1 MEKFF
6 QNQNIKAIFMNYYSK
21 QSIKKRH
28 KSLSSVTTK
37 LGKMFGVTFFELAVF
52 GACLLG
58 ICGACA
64 GVGLFMGVI
73 ATAPDI
79 SNVDVTPAGYSTTV
93 YDRNGN
99 QITKL
104 VAENSNR
111 VYVTMDKIPEHTQ
124 HAFVAIE
131 DERFYEHNGID
142 IQGIMRAGVVA
153 LKGNLSQGASTITQQ
168 LLKNNVFLTW
178 TDEASLID
186 KFKRKFQEQ
195 YCAVQLEKTMD
206 KNKIL
211 ENYMNTINLGQGT
224 LGIQAASLRYFG
236 KPCSELSISESAVI
250 ACITQNPSK
259 WNPISHPENNAIR
272 REEVLR
278 KMHEQGYITDI
289 EYETAMADNVY
300 ERIQKVNEATEKNT
314 IYSYFVDELVDQI
327 MTDMQEQLGYSS
339 TQAYNTLYSGG
350 LSIFTTQDLDIQK
363 ICDEEIENPEHYPEN
378 VKWYLKYQVT
388 FEDSTGETH
397 NFSTYNFESYFKE
410 NRSSKFNSIYGSK
423 EEAEADIEEYK
434 NAVKEPGWEFVA
446 ENISL
451 TPQPQTSVTIMD
463 QSTGDVLAI
472 VGGRGTKEASLTL
485 NRASDTKRQPGS
497 CFKVLAAYA
506 PALETGQYTLASTQ
520 LDAPYNYANGRP
532 VKNWYGE
539 AYRGICTYRYGIEQ
553 SLNIVTVKALTDITP
568 RVGFDMLLNMGFST
582 LVEKRTEWDGS
593 ISSDITQSLA
603 LGGLTDGVTNVE
615 LTAAFASIANKGVYN
630 KPRFYTSIIDHD
642 GQPLIENGVKSR
654 QVMKASNAYCLT
666 SAMEDVVT
674 KGTGA
679 KVNFGNMAIAGKTG
693 TTTSNVDVWF
703 SGFTPY
709 YSCATWAG
717 YDNNVH
723 MGSGETNTA
732 KYLWKAIMGRI
743 HEGLEYKNFEKPE
756 GVVSATVCA
765 VTGKAPNVFCTQTR
779 TEIMDKDSVPG
790 ANDLCPGHD
799 IFDGMMNGEMGE
811 SGLVLGQMCSETGK
825 MATATCPYLTTG
837 MVNPFGGYCIH
848 SYQDGVAMFTAQDV
862 TDQTENAAAYKQ
874 AAEAQVQMGA
884 EAAAAAA
891 AEQTLQGLGFGGIA
905 PPAIDPNLL
914 NAAGQILA
922 GTPQEAAPADATAQE
937 AAPAE

>member
-1 MEKFF
+1 
-6 QNQNIKAIFMNYYSK
+6 MNYFSK
-21 QSIKKRH
+21 HSIRKRYR
-28 KSLSSVTTK
+28 SVGSFTTK
-37 LGKMFGVTFFELAVF
+37 VGKLFGVSFFELLVF
-52 GACLLG
+52 FVCLAG

-64 GVGLFMGVI
+64 GTGVFMGVI

-93 YDRNGN
+93 YDREGN

-111 VYVTMDKIPEHTQ
+111 VYVTLDKIPLHMQ
-124 HAFVAIE
+124 HAFIAIE
-131 DERFYEHNGID
+131 DERFYDHNGID
-142 IQGIMRAGVVA
+142 IQGIMRAGIKA
-153 LKGNLSQGASTITQQ
+153 LTSGDLSQGASTITQQ
-168 LLKNNVFLTW
+168 LLKNNVFITW
-178 TDEASLID
+178 TEESSVLD

-195 YCAVQLEKTMD
+195 YCAVQLEKTLD
-206 KNKIL
+206 KDKIL
-211 ENYMNTINLGQGT
+211 ENYLNTINLGQGT
-224 LGIQAASLRYFG
+224 LGVQAASLRYFG
-236 KPCSELSISESAVI
+236 KPCSDLNISESAVI

-272 REEVLR
+272 REEVLK
-278 KMHEQGYITDI
+278 KMNQQGYISDA
-289 EYETAMADNVY
+289 EYQEALADPVY
-300 ERIQKVNEATEKNT
+300 ERIQKVDEQTEKNT

-327 MTDMQEQLGYSS
+327 MKDMQEQLGYSP

-350 LSIFTTQDLDIQK
+350 LQIFTTQDPKIQK
-363 ICDEEIENPEHYPEN
+363 ICDEEVENPEHYPEN

-388 FEDSTGETH
+388 FEDEKGETK
-397 NFSTYNFESYFKE
+397 NFSTQNFESYFKE

-423 EEAEADIEEYK
+423 EEAMEDIETYK
-434 NAVKEPGWEFVA
+434 NAVKGPGWEFVA

-451 TPQPQTSVTIMD
+451 TPQPQSSVSIID
-463 QSTGDVLAI
+463 PSNGDVLAI

-532 VKNWYGE
+532 VKNWYGD

-568 RVGFDMLLNMGFST
+568 RVGFDMLLKMGFTT

-593 ISSDITQSLA
+593 VSSDITQSLA
-603 LGGLTDGVTNVE
+603 LGGLTDGVTNIE
-615 LTAAFASIANKGVYN
+615 LTAAFAGIQNGGVYN
-630 KPRFYTSIIDHD
+630 KPRFYTTIVDHD
-642 GQPLIENGVKSR
+642 GQTLIDNTVKSR
-654 QVMKASNAYCLT
+654 QFMKASNAYCLT
-666 SAMEDVVT
+666 SAMQDVVT

-703 SGFTPY
+703 SGYTPY
-709 YSCATWAG
+709 YACSTWAG

-723 MGSGETNTA
+723 MVSGETNTA

-743 HEGLEYKNFEKPE
+743 HENLEYKDFIRPE

-765 VTGKAPNVFCTQTR
+765 ITGKAPNVFCTQTR
-779 TEIMDKDSVPG
+779 TEIMDKDSVPT
-790 ANDLCPGHD
+790 DLCPGHD
-799 IFDGMMNGEMGE
+799 ILLEGMINGEAVAGN
-811 SGLVLGQMCSETGK
+811 LVLGQMCSETGK

-848 SYQDGVAMFTAQDV
+848 SYQDGNPMFSSEDV
-862 TDQTENAAAYKQ
+862 TDQTENAEQYKQ
-874 AAEAQVQMGA
+874 AAQAQAALAAEAQ
-884 EAAAAAA
+884 AAAAAG
-891 AEQTLQGLGFGGIA
+891 QTLNALGLGGNDTA
-905 PPAIDPNLL
+905 PQIDPNLL
-914 NAAGQILA
+914 NAANQIMGQ
-922 GTPQEAAPADATAQE
+922 
-937 AAPAE
+937 

>member
-1 MEKFF
+1 
-6 QNQNIKAIFMNYYSK
+6 MNYFSK
-21 QSIKKRH
+21 HSIRKRYR
-28 KSLSSVTTK
+28 SVGSFTTK
-37 LGKMFGVTFFELAVF
+37 VGKLFGVSFFELGVF
-52 GACLLG
+52 AACLAG

-64 GVGLFMGVI
+64 GIGVFMGVI

-93 YDRNGN
+93 YDREGN

-111 VYVTMDKIPEHTQ
+111 VYVTLDKIPLHMQ
-124 HAFVAIE
+124 HAFIAIE
-131 DERFYEHNGID
+131 DERFYDHNGID
-142 IQGIMRAGVVA
+142 IQGIMRAGIKV
-153 LKGNLSQGASTITQQ
+153 LTSGDLSQGASTITQQ
-168 LLKNNVFLTW
+168 LLKNNVFITW
-178 TDEASLID
+178 TEESSVLD

-195 YCAVQLEKTMD
+195 YCAVQLEKTLD
-206 KNKIL
+206 KDKIL
-211 ENYMNTINLGQGT
+211 ENYLNTINLGQGT
-224 LGIQAASLRYFG
+224 LGVQAASLRYFG
-236 KPCSELSISESAVI
+236 KPCSDLNISESAVI

-272 REEVLR
+272 REEVLK
-278 KMHEQGYITDI
+278 KMNEQGYISDA
-289 EYETAMADNVY
+289 EYQEALADPVY
-300 ERIQKVNEATEKNT
+300 ERIQKVDEQTEKNT

-327 MTDMQEQLGYSS
+327 MKDMQEQLGYSP

-350 LSIFTTQDLDIQK
+350 LQIFTTQDPKIQK
-363 ICDEEIENPEHYPEN
+363 ICDEEVENPEHYPEN

-388 FEDSTGETH
+388 FEDEKGETK
-397 NFSTYNFESYFKE
+397 NFSTQNFESYFKE

-423 EEAEADIEEYK
+423 EEAMEDIETYK
-434 NAVKEPGWEFVA
+434 NAVKGPGWEFVA

-451 TPQPQTSVTIMD
+451 TPQPQSSVSIID
-463 QSTGDVLAI
+463 PSNGDVLAI

-532 VKNWYGE
+532 IKNWYGD

-568 RVGFDMLLNMGFST
+568 RVGFDMLLNMGFTT

-593 ISSDITQSLA
+593 VSSDITQSLA
-603 LGGLTDGVTNVE
+603 LGGLTDGVTNIE
-615 LTAAFASIANKGVYN
+615 LTAAFAGIQNGGVYN
-630 KPRFYTSIIDHD
+630 KPRFYTTIVDHD
-642 GQPLIENGVKSR
+642 GQTLIDNTVKSR
-654 QVMKASNAYCLT
+654 QFMKASNAYCLT
-666 SAMEDVVT
+666 SAMQDVVT

-693 TTTSNVDVWF
+693 TTTSDVDVWF
-703 SGFTPY
+703 SGYTPY
-709 YSCATWAG
+709 YACSTWVG

-723 MGSGETNTA
+723 MVSGETNTA

-743 HEGLEYKNFEKPE
+743 HENLEYKDFIRPE

-765 VTGKAPNVFCTQTR
+765 ITGKAPNVFCTQTR
-779 TEIMDKDSVPG
+779 TEIMDKDSVPT
-790 ANDLCPGHD
+790 DLCPGHD
-799 IFDGMMNGEMGE
+799 ILLEGMINGEAVAGN
-811 SGLVLGQMCSETGK
+811 LVLGQMCSETGK

-848 SYQDGVAMFTAQDV
+848 SYQDGNPMFSSEDV
-862 TDQTENAAAYKQ
+862 TDQTENAEQYKQ
-874 AAEAQVQMGA
+874 AAQAQAALAAEAQ
-884 EAAAAAA
+884 AAAS
-891 AEQTLQGLGFGGIA
+891 AEQTLNALGLGGNDTA
-905 PPAIDPNLL
+905 PQIDPNLL
-914 NAAGQILA
+914 NAANQIMGQ
-922 GTPQEAAPADATAQE
+922 
-937 AAPAE
+937 

>member
-1 MEKFF
+1 
-6 QNQNIKAIFMNYYSK
+6 MNYFSK
-21 QSIKKRH
+21 HSIRKRYR
-28 KSLSSVTTK
+28 SVGSFTTK
-37 LGKMFGVTFFELAVF
+37 VGKLFGVSFFELLVF
-52 GACLLG
+52 FVCLAG

-64 GVGLFMGVI
+64 GTGVFMGVI

-93 YDRNGN
+93 YDREGN

-111 VYVTMDKIPEHTQ
+111 VYVTLDKIPLHMQ
-124 HAFVAIE
+124 HAFIAIE
-131 DERFYEHNGID
+131 DERFYDHNGID
-142 IQGIMRAGVVA
+142 IQGIMRAGIKA
-153 LKGNLSQGASTITQQ
+153 LTSGDLSQGASTITQQ
-168 LLKNNVFLTW
+168 LLKNNVFITW
-178 TDEASLID
+178 TEESSVLD

-195 YCAVQLEKTMD
+195 YCAVQLEKTLD
-206 KNKIL
+206 KDKIL
-211 ENYMNTINLGQGT
+211 ENYLNTINLGQGT
-224 LGIQAASLRYFG
+224 LGVQAASLRYFG
-236 KPCSELSISESAVI
+236 KPCSDLNISESAVI

-272 REEVLR
+272 REEVLK
-278 KMHEQGYITDI
+278 KMNQQGYISDA
-289 EYETAMADNVY
+289 EYQEALADPVY
-300 ERIQKVNEATEKNT
+300 ERIQKVDEQTEKNT

-327 MTDMQEQLGYSS
+327 MKDMQEQLGYSP

-350 LSIFTTQDLDIQK
+350 LQIFTTQDPKIQK
-363 ICDEEIENPEHYPEN
+363 ICDEEVENPEHYPEN

-388 FEDSTGETH
+388 FEDEKGETK
-397 NFSTYNFESYFKE
+397 NFSTQNFESYFKE

-423 EEAEADIEEYK
+423 EEAMEDIETYK
-434 NAVKEPGWEFVA
+434 NAVKGPGWEFVA

-451 TPQPQTSVTIMD
+451 TPQPQSSVSIID
-463 QSTGDVLAI
+463 PSNGDVLAI

-532 VKNWYGE
+532 VKNWYGD

-568 RVGFDMLLNMGFST
+568 RVGFDMLLKMGFTT

-593 ISSDITQSLA
+593 VSSDITQSLA
-603 LGGLTDGVTNVE
+603 LGGLTDGVTNIE
-615 LTAAFASIANKGVYN
+615 LTAAFAGIQNGGVYN
-630 KPRFYTSIIDHD
+630 KPRFYTTIVDHD
-642 GQPLIENGVKSR
+642 GQTLIDNTVKSR
-654 QVMKASNAYCLT
+654 QFMKASNAYCLT
-666 SAMEDVVT
+666 SAMQDVVT

-703 SGFTPY
+703 SGYTPY
-709 YSCATWAG
+709 YACSTWAG

-723 MGSGETNTA
+723 MVSGETNTA

-743 HEGLEYKNFEKPE
+743 HENLEYKDFIRPE

-765 VTGKAPNVFCTQTR
+765 ITGKAPNVFCTQTR
-779 TEIMDKDSVPG
+779 TEIMDKDSVPT
-790 ANDLCPGHD
+790 DLCPGHD
-799 IFDGMMNGEMGE
+799 ILLEGMINGEAVAGN
-811 SGLVLGQMCSETGK
+811 LVLGQMCSETGK

-848 SYQDGVAMFTAQDV
+848 SYQDGNPMFSSEDVA
-862 TDQTENAAAYKQ
+862 DQTENAEQYKQ
-874 AAEAQVQMGA
+874 AAQAQAALAAEAQ
-884 EAAAAAA
+884 AAAAAG
-891 AEQTLQGLGFGGIA
+891 QTLNALGLGGNDTA
-905 PPAIDPNLL
+905 PQIDPNLL
-914 NAAGQILA
+914 NAANQIMGQ
-922 GTPQEAAPADATAQE
+922 
-937 AAPAE
+937 

>member
-1 MEKFF
+1 
-6 QNQNIKAIFMNYYSK
+6 MNYYSK

-28 KSLSSVTTK
+28 NSTSSVTTR

-52 GACLLG
+52 LACLLG
-58 ICGACA
+58 VCGACA

-73 ATAPDI
+73 DTAPDI
-79 SNVDVTPAGYSTTV
+79 TNVDVTPAGYSTTV

-111 VYVTMDKIPEHTQ
+111 VYVTLDKIPEHTQ

-142 IQGIMRAGVVA
+142 IQGIMRAGVKA
-153 LKGNLSQGASTITQQ
+153 LTSGDLSQGASTITQQ

-178 TDEASLID
+178 TSESSKID

-195 YCAVQLEKTMD
+195 YCAVQLEKQMD
-206 KNKIL
+206 KDKIL
-211 ENYMNTINLGQGT
+211 ENYLNTINLGQGT

-236 KPCSELSISESAVI
+236 KPCSDLTISESAVI
-250 ACITQNPSK
+250 ACITQNPSR
-259 WNPISHPENNAIR
+259 WNPISHPENNVER
-272 REEVLR
+272 RDEVLR
-278 KMHEQGYITDI
+278 KMHDQGYITDL
-289 EYETAMADNVY
+289 EYETAMADPVY
-300 ERIQKVNEATEKNT
+300 ERIQKVNEQTEKNT

-350 LSIFTTQDLDIQK
+350 LQIFTTQDLDIQK

-388 FEDSTGETH
+388 FTDQNGDTQNFSTH
-397 NFSTYNFESYFKE
+397 NFENYFKE
-410 NRSSKFNSIYGSK
+410 HRSSKFNSIYDSK
-423 EEAEADIEEYK
+423 EDAEADIEEYK
-434 NAVKEPGWEFVA
+434 NAVMEPGWEFVA
-446 ENISL
+446 ENVSL
-451 TPQPQTSVTIMD
+451 TPQPQASVTIMD
-463 QSTGDVLAI
+463 QTNGDVLAI

-532 VKNWYGE
+532 VKNWYGD

-568 RVGFDMLLNMGFST
+568 RVGFDMLLNMGFTT

-593 ISSDITQSLA
+593 VSSDITQSLA

-615 LTAAFASIANKGVYN
+615 LTAAFASIANSGTYN

-642 GQPLIENGVKSR
+642 GQPLLENDVKSR
-654 QVMKASNAYCLT
+654 QVLKPSNAYCLT

-709 YSCATWAG
+709 YSCAAWAG

-723 MGSGETNTA
+723 MNSAETNTA

-743 HEGLEYKNFEKPE
+743 HENLEYRNFEKPE
-756 GVVSATVCA
+756 GVTSATVCA
-765 VTGKAPNVFCTQTR
+765 VTGKAPNVFCTMTR
-779 TEIMDKDSVPG
+779 TEIMDKDSVPKE
-790 ANDLCPGHD
+790 LCPGHD
-799 IFDGMMNGEMGE
+799 IFDGMMNGEAGE
-811 SGLVLGQMCSETGK
+811 SGLVLGSMCGETGK

-848 SYQDGVAMFTAQDV
+848 SYQDGVALFTAEDV
-862 TDQTENAAAYKQ
+862 EDQTANAETYKQ
-874 AAEAQVQMGA
+874 AADAQLAMGA
-884 EAAAAAA
+884 EQQAAQA
-891 AEQTLQGLGFGGIA
+891 AEDVLNGLGLGGV
-905 PPAIDPNLL
+905 PNPAIPQMTLDPNLIG
-914 NAAGQILA
+914 AM
-922 GTPQEAAPADATAQE
+922 PQVLGE
-937 AAPAE
+937 